1 MPSQNLKIAAI
12 PLDIVAHD
20 SEANLAAAIERL
32 NNLDKDTDLAVL
44 PEMFNT
50 GFTPDIRQLESNAQP
65 DDGALITELRSQA
78 RQRGIAIWGGFTA
91 IDGGNYYNRGF
102 MIDDKGEATFYDKR
116 HLFSYGGESKVLTPG
131 MKEAPIVAYR
141 SWNLKMAICYD
152 IRFPVWNRA
161 RANNYDVLIVPANW
175 AHARFFA
182 WKQMLLARAIEN
194 QAFVV
199 GCNREGNDIYG
210 EYRRGDSQAFNNWGD
225 DIADRRDDGTMY
237 ATLHAEQFNI
247 DRQRFAPWRDADD
260 FKLYLE

>member
-1 MPSQNLKIAAI
+1 MPDRNLKVALLPHAI
-12 PLDIVAHD
+12 ITGDVH
-20 SEANLAAAIERL
+20 ANLQAVEAML
-32 NNLDKDTDLAVL
+32 PQVDTDTDLLVL
-44 PEMFNT
+44 PEMFNAGYT
-50 GFTPDIRQLESNAQP
+50 TDTDLLNSMAESN
-65 DDGALITELRSQA
+65 DGSTIKSVERWVEQYDF
-78 RQRGIAIWGGFTA
+78 AIWGGFIA
-91 IDGGNYYNRGF
+91 RDGNNIYNRGF
-102 MIDDKGEATFYDKR
+102 MVNPGEETRFYDKR
-116 HLFSYGGESKVLTPG
+116 HLFRAGGEQMLFTQG
-131 MKEAPIVAYR
+131 MALPEVVEYR
-141 SWNLKMAICYD
+141 SWRLRMAICYD